1 MIESTLAAAAHI
13 MNGTLH
19 GSDRSFVGVSTD
31 TRTVGADELFFAIQG
46 PNFDGGEFVAVAA
59 EKGAAAAVLSAFCD
73 ADFPHVVV
81 DDTRLALGAL
91 AAYWRK
97 RCPAK
102 VVGITGSNGKTT
114 VKEMIASCLSL
125 SAETLATR
133 GNFNNDIGLP
143 LMLLSFS
150 ESHRY
155 AVIEMGANHPG
166 EIAYLTSLAEPDVV
180 VITNAAPAHLEGF
193 GDLDGVARAKGEIL
207 QGQVAPIFVVLNVD
221 DPYFAFWNS
230 LLSGD
235 TVISFG
241 VESDAS
247 VFATDVEADGDAM
260 QFSLH
265 IHSEEIPIRLPL
277 AGLHNVRNACAT
289 AAVLHGLGA
298 DGKQIRQGLESVQA
312 VSGRLQPV
320 ESITSLTV
328 YDDSYNANP
337 QSVIAAAEFLAA
349 QPGSNWLV
357 LGDMGELGEDEVL
370 LHKAVGRAARRLG
383 IDRILATGSLS
394 QNTVKTFGKG
404 GMWYED
410 IAALI
415 EELQRSAT
423 EDTNVLIK
431 GSRFMQMERVVEAL
445 INEPP
450 ARRKA

>member
-1 MIESTLAAAAHI
+1 MIESTLATAAHI
-13 MNGTLH
+13 MNGTLS
-19 GSDRSFVGVSTD
+19 GSDRGFSGVSTD
-31 TRTVGADELFFAIQG
+31 TRTLREGELFFALQG
-46 PNFDGGEFVAVAA
+46 PNFDGSKFLSAAA
-59 EKGAAAAVLSAFCD
+59 EKDAAGAVLSGASKVEI
-73 ADFPHVVV
+73 PQISV
-81 DDTRLALGAL
+81 DDTRLALGKL
-91 AAYWRK
+91 AAWWRE
-97 RCPAK
+97 RMPAK
-102 VVGITGSNGKTT
+102 LIGITGSNGKTT
-114 VKEMIASCLSL
+114 VKEMIANCLAL

-133 GNFNNDIGLP
+133 GNLNNEIGLP
-143 LMLLSFS
+143 LMLLSLS
-150 ESHRY
+150 EEHRY

-166 EIAYLTSLAEPDVV
+166 EIAYLTSLAMPDVV

-207 QGQVAPIFVVLNVD
+207 QGRDGPIFVVLNAD
-221 DPYFAFWNS
+221 DPYFAYWNS

-247 VFATDVEADGDAM
+247 VFASDVDADGDSM
-260 QFSLH
+260 NFSLH
-265 IHSEEIPIRLPL
+265 IHQEEIPIKLPL
-277 AGLHNVRNACAT
+277 AGLHNVRNACAA

-298 DGKQIRQGLESVQA
+298 DSKQIRDGLESVQA

-320 ESITSLTV
+320 ESITGLTV

-370 LHKAVGRAARRLG
+370 LHKAVGRAAKRLG

-394 QNTVKTFGKG
+394 KNTVKTFGSG
-404 GMWYED
+404 AQWYENID
-410 IAALI
+410 GLV

-450 ARRKA
+450 TRRKA

>member
-1 MIESTLAAAAHI
+1 MIESSLATAAHI

-19 GSDRSFVGVSTD
+19 GSDRNFAGVSTD
-31 TRTVGADELFFAIQG
+31 TRTLAADELFFALQG
-46 PNFDGGEFVAVAA
+46 PNFDGAEFLAAAA
-59 EKGAAAAVLSAFCD
+59 EKNAAAAVLSAAGD
-73 ADFPHVVV
+73 VATSQIMV

-91 AAYWRK
+91 AASWR
-97 RCPAK
+97 RRMATK
-102 VVGITGSNGKTT
+102 VIGITGSNGKTT

-143 LMLLSFS
+143 LMLLRLS
-150 ESHRY
+150 EKHRY
-155 AVIEMGANHPG
+155 AVIEMGANHPE

-207 QGQVAPIFVVLNVD
+207 QGPVGPVFVVLNVD
-221 DPYFAFWNS
+221 DPYFAYWNS

-247 VFATDVEADGDAM
+247 VFASNVEAEGDSM
-260 QFSLH
+260 NFSLH
-265 IHSEEIPIRLPL
+265 IHSEEMPVNLPL
-277 AGLHNVRNACAT
+277 AGVHNVRNACAA

-298 DGKQIRQGLESVQA
+298 DSKQIRQGLESVQA

-337 QSVIAAAEFLAA
+337 QSVIAAAEFLAG

-370 LHKAVGRAARRLG
+370 LHKAVGRAAKRLG

-394 QNTVKTFGKG
+394 QNTVKTFGSG
-404 GMWYED
+404 GQWYESID
-410 IAALI
+410 GLI

-450 ARRKA
+450 TRRKA

>member
-1 MIESTLAAAAHI
+1 MIESSLAAAAHI
-13 MNGTLH
+13 MNGTLV
-19 GSDRSFVGVSTD
+19 GSDRRFVGISTD
-31 TRTVGADELFFAIQG
+31 TRTLVEDELFIALQG
-46 PNFDGGEFVAVAA
+46 PNFDACDFVTTAA
-59 EKGAAAAVLSAFCD
+59 EINAAAAVLPKVSEVD
-73 ADFPHVVV
+73 IPQITV
-81 DDTRLALGAL
+81 DDTRLALGRL
-91 AAYWRK
+91 AASWRRK
-97 RCPAK
+97 MSAK
-102 VVGITGSNGKTT
+102 VIGITGSNGKTT
-114 VKEMIASCLSL
+114 LKEMIANCLSL

-133 GNFNNDIGLP
+133 GNLNNEIGLP
-143 LMLLSFS
+143 LMLLSLS
-150 ESHRY
+150 EEHRY

-207 QGQVAPIFVVLNVD
+207 QGPVGPLFVVLNVD
-221 DPYFAFWNS
+221 DPYFAYWNS
-230 LLSGD
+230 LLSDD

-241 VESDAS
+241 VEGDAS
-247 VFATDVEADGDAM
+247 VFATDIQAEGDETN
-260 QFSLH
+260 FSLH

-277 AGLHNVRNACAT
+277 AGLHNVRNACAA

-298 DGKQIRQGLESVQA
+298 DSKQIRQGLESVHA

-320 ESITSLTV
+320 ESIKSLTV

-383 IDRILATGSLS
+383 IDRILATGKLS
-394 QNTVKTFGKG
+394 QNTVKTFGSG
-404 GMWYED
+404 GEWYENID
-410 IAALI
+410 GVI

-423 EDTNVLIK
+423 QDTNVLIK
-431 GSRFMQMERVVEAL
+431 GSRFMQMERIVEAL

-450 ARRKA
+450 TRRKD